1 VSVADDPQERI
12 REQIEYIWKQSGA
25 GLDFIQA
32 MRQILPGQA
41 QLTDAG
47 QDSVRWIKLPY
58 LCCQAAGGDPQWADS
73 IAAAWYLLFIAAHLM
88 DQVEDRDKPD
98 PSWAALAPGAG
109 LNAATGLFFTASLA
123 LKDLYQH
130 DETRSVASDVM
141 TDFYAGFLRMSSGQ
155 HADLNQPE
163 PTLEQYWEIARDKS
177 GAFFQVACRCGARLA
192 SASADQLEGFG
203 LYGQHLG
210 LLKQILDD
218 LEDIQP
224 PDSHK
229 PMHPWPDIARSLPVV
244 YAMSVFPQEERER
257 LRLSLQNVAQSQS
270 AARDAFLLLEQ
281 SGAALYLQMEI
292 ERHRDLAIGAVRRAV
307 TRADAAQPLISLVRQ
322 LGPP

>member
-1 VSVADDPQERI
+1 LIDNPLDRV
-12 REQIEYIWKQSGA
+12 REKIENIWKLSGA
-25 GLDFIQA
+25 RPDFIEA

-41 QLTDAG
+41 QKADAG
-47 QDSVRWIKLPY
+47 QVSVRWIILPY
-58 LCCQAAGGDPQWADS
+58 LCCQAAGGDPHWADS
-73 IAAAWYLLFIAAHLM
+73 LAAAWYLLFVAAHLM
-88 DQVEDRDKPD
+88 DQVEDRDEPD
-98 PSWAALAPGAG
+98 PSWAAQAPGAG

-130 DETRSVASDVM
+130 DETRSAASDVM

-155 HADLNQPE
+155 HADLIQPE
-163 PTLEQYWEIARDKS
+163 PTLEQYWDIARLKS

-192 SASADQLEGFG
+192 AASADQLEGFNI
-203 LYGQHLG
+203 YGQHLG
-210 LLKQILDD
+210 ILKQILDD

-229 PMHPWPDIARSLPVV
+229 PMHPWPDITRSLPVV

-257 LRLSLQNVAQSQS
+257 LRLSLQNAGKSQT
-270 AARDAFLLLEQ
+270 AARDAFRLLEQ

-292 ERHRDLAIGAVRRAV
+292 ERQRDQAIAAIRRAV
-307 TRADAAQPLISLVRQ
+307 IGTDDAKPLISLVGQ
-322 LGPP
+322 LGTS